1 MSASIRAIFLNKN
14 LPILAL
20 VVTLLMA
27 LYLLGRA
34 IQGAEQFNRIYIWL
48 FAASVL
54 AVIILILII
63 TQRIVWIILKRKNQE
78 PGIQL
83 TTRMVLMFTGLSLP
97 PVIVVYLFAIML
109 VNQYVDSWF
118 DVATDQA
125 LKDSITLGNIFLDT
139 QTYTHLNTGKE
150 IAAELAEIDPLNQ
163 SIYLDR
169 LLDTS
174 KASSLSIYSPGGQLI
189 SSSSIDPLK
198 FVDRTLPQNTL
209 NEVSNNR
216 NYARAEPSENEGL
229 QVRVAVPIV
238 SNKSINIGQSRILQG
253 LFAIPE
259 DYESLAVNIETHFH
273 EYNKQTYQRQ
283 QLKST
288 FVIILSIVLLISVL
302 LAMLRAFSSARR
314 LVEPIKMLSEATD
327 AITKGNFS
335 KIIPVETNDE
345 LGLLVKSFNSMST
358 QIATSS
364 ALAHRA
370 QSEAENQKAY
380 LESVMSHL
388 TSGVISIDYDFL
400 IRLSNEA
407 THKILHLGERSLI
420 NQNIDYMAMKNPTLL
435 PLIDLIKQKV
445 NDKTNYWQQEVLIAE
460 DSLRRILLVRGS
472 QISEAEME
480 GGGHVIVFDDQ
491 TIINQAQRDAAW
503 SEVARRLAHEVK
515 NPLTPIQLSAERMH
529 MRFTGKL
536 SKEEDEILDR
546 ATQTIVSQVENLKT
560 LVNAFS
566 DYAKPPELKKEWG
579 GLNQLINEMVDLY
592 SLSHPGIQFE
602 LALEEPEPRL
612 LLDRGRMTQLL
623 TNLIKNAQESVD
635 QGDISIKISTHKDNN
650 QLVLAI
656 KDNGHGFNT
665 DIIEHVFEPYETTK
679 TGGSGLGLAIV
690 KKIVEEHGGTIT
702 ARNHSR
708 GAVITIKLPIAS

>member
-1 MSASIRAIFLNKN
+1 MNKFTKIVFNKN
-14 LPILAL
+14 LPVLAL
-20 VVTLLMA
+20 VITLLAA
-27 LYLLGRA
+27 LYLLGLA
-34 IQGAEQFNRIYIWL
+34 IQGTEQFNRIYIWL

-54 AVIILILII
+54 AVVFLTLII
-63 TQRIVWIILKRKNQE
+63 IQRMVWLYIKRKNNE

-118 DVATDQA
+118 DVETDQA
-125 LKDSITLGNIFLDT
+125 LRDAITLGNTFLDT
-139 QTYTHLNTGKE
+139 QTKAHLAE
-150 IAAELAEIDPLNQ
+150 SRSLAAELSAVDPLNQ

-169 LLDTS
+169 LLDNS
-174 KASSLSIYSPGGQLI
+174 KANSLTIYGTDGQIISTSNLNPLNFVSPA
-189 SSSSIDPLK
+189 
-198 FVDRTLPQNTL
+198 LPQNTF

-216 NYARAEPSENEGL
+216 EYARVEPSSNTGL
-229 QVRVAVPIV
+229 HIRVVLPI
-238 SNKSINIGQSRILQG
+238 INNTAINVGQTRYLQG
-253 LFAIPE
+253 LYPIPKN
-259 DYESLAVNIETHFH
+259 YENLTINIETQFH
-273 EYNKQTYQRQ
+273 EYTQQTYQRQ

-288 FVIILSIVLLISVL
+288 FIIILSIVLLISVL

-314 LVEPIKMLSEATD
+314 LVAPIKLLSEATRD
-327 AITKGNFS
+327 ITEGKYS
-335 KIIPVETNDE
+335 KIIPVDSNDE
-345 LGLLVKSFNSMST
+345 LGLLVQSFNSMST
-358 QIATSS
+358 QIASSS

-370 QSEAENQKAY
+370 QSEAENQRTY
-380 LESVMSHL
+380 LENVMSHL
-388 TSGVISIDYDFL
+388 TSGVISIDQDYL

-407 THKILHLGERSLI
+407 THKILHLGNRSL
-420 NQNIDYMAMKNPTLL
+420 NNRNIDFLAMKNPTLQ
-435 PLIDLIKQKV
+435 PLIELIKQKV
-445 NDKTNYWQQEVLIAE
+445 SDKTNYWQQEVLIAE

-472 QISEAEME
+472 QISDQEIE

-566 DYAKPPELKKEWG
+566 DYAKPPELKKELG
-579 GLNQLINEMVDLY
+579 GLNKLINEIVDLY
-592 SLSHPGIQFE
+592 SLSHPGITFT
-602 LALEEPEPRL
+602 LDLMTPEPQL
-612 LLDRGRMTQLL
+612 LLDKGRMTQLL

-635 QGDISIKISTHKDNN
+635 SGDIIIRISTKTDGG
-650 QLVLAI
+650 QLELNI
-656 KDNGHGFNT
+656 IDNGHGFSA
-665 DIIEHVFEPYETTK
+665 DIQANVFEPYETTK
-679 TGGSGLGLAIV
+679 QGGSGLGLAIV
-690 KKIVEEHGGTIT
+690 KKIVEEHGGMIT
-702 ARNHSR
+702 AKNQEI
-708 GAVITIKLPIAS
+708 GAKISILLPLA

>member
-1 MSASIRAIFLNKN
+1 MKLKSLVFNKN
-14 LPILAL
+14 VPILLL
-20 VVTLLMA
+20 VVTLLTA
-27 LYLLGRA
+27 LYLVGRA
-34 IQGAEQFNRIYIWL
+34 VQGAEQFNRIYIWL
-48 FAASVL
+48 FVASVL

-63 TQRIVWIILKRKNQE
+63 IQRIVWLIIKRRNNE

-97 PVIVVYLFAIML
+97 PVIVLYLFATML

-118 DVATDQA
+118 DAPTDEA
-125 LKDSITLGNIFLDT
+125 LNDAIKLGNIFLDT
-139 QTYTHLNTGKE
+139 QTFTHLNTGKD

-169 LLDTS
+169 LLDES
-174 KASSLSIYSPGGQLI
+174 KATSLSIYSSDGQLI
-189 SSSSIDPLK
+189 TTASLNPLT
-198 FVDRTLPQNTL
+198 FVSPNLPQNTI

-216 NYARAEPSENEGL
+216 NYARVEPLGTEGL
-229 QVRVAVPIV
+229 QVRVAVPIS
-238 SNKSINIGQSRILQG
+238 SNRSISLGQSRILQG
-253 LFAIPE
+253 LFLLPE
-259 DYESLAVNIETHFH
+259 EYKNLANNIETQFH
-273 EYNKQTYQRQ
+273 EYNKQNFQRQ

-335 KIIPVETNDE
+335 KVIPVGSNDE
-345 LGLLVKSFNSMST
+345 LGLLVQSFNSMST

-370 QSEAENQKAY
+370 QSDAENQRAY

-388 TSGVISIDYDFL
+388 TSGVISIDNDFRIL
-400 IRLSNEA
+400 LSNEA
-407 THKILHLGERSLI
+407 TQKILHLGERSVI
-420 NQNIDYMAMKNPTLL
+420 NQNIDYLAMKNPTLV

-445 NDKTNYWQQEVLIAE
+445 IDKTNYWQQEVLIAE

-529 MRFTGKL
+529 MRFSGKL
-536 SKEEDEILDR
+536 SKEDNEILDR
-546 ATQTIVSQVENLKT
+546 ATQTIVAQVENLKT

-566 DYAKPPELKKEWG
+566 DYAKPPELKKELG
-579 GLNQLINEMVDLY
+579 GLNQLVNEMVDLY
-592 SLSHPGIQFE
+592 SLSHPGILFE
-602 LALEEPEPRL
+602 VTLTEPEPRL
-612 LLDRGRMTQLL
+612 LLDRGRITQLL
-623 TNLIKNAQESVD
+623 TNLIKNAQESVE
-635 QGDISIKISTHKDNN
+635 QGNIHITINTEITKD
-650 QLVLAI
+650 QLVLSI
-656 KDNGHGFNT
+656 KDNGKGFKGN
-665 DIIEHVFEPYETTK
+665 IIDHVFEPYETTK
-679 TGGSGLGLAIV
+679 PGGSGLGLAIV
-690 KKIVEEHGGTIT
+690 KKIVEEHGGNIV
-702 ARNHSR
+702 AGNHTR
-708 GAVITIKLPIAS
+708 GAIISVYLPIA

>member
-1 MSASIRAIFLNKN
+1 MKVKALLFNKN
-14 LPILAL
+14 LPIFLL
-20 VVTLLMA
+20 VFTLLAA
-27 LYLLGRA
+27 LYLVGLGV
-34 IQGAEQFNRIYIWL
+34 QSAEQFNRIYIWL

-54 AVIILILII
+54 AVVILILII
-63 TQRIVWIILKRKNQE
+63 IQRIVWLMIKRKNKE

-97 PVIVVYLFAIML
+97 PVIVLYLFATML

-118 DVATDQA
+118 DAPTDEA
-125 LKDSITLGNIFLDT
+125 LNDAIKLGNIFLDT
-139 QTYTHLNTGKE
+139 QTLTHLNTGKD

-169 LLDTS
+169 LLDES
-174 KASSLSIYSPGGQLI
+174 KATSLGIYSSDGRLITTSSL
-189 SSSSIDPLK
+189 DPLT
-198 FVDRTLPQNTL
+198 FVPPNLPQNTI

-216 NYARAEPSENEGL
+216 NYARVEPLGSDGL

-238 SNKSINIGQSRILQG
+238 TNRSISLGQRRILQG
-253 LFAIPE
+253 LFLIPE
-259 DYESLAVNIETHFH
+259 EYKNLAINIETQFH
-273 EYNKQTYQRQ
+273 EYNKQNFQRQ

-314 LVEPIKMLSEATD
+314 LVEPIKMLSEATA

-335 KIIPVETNDE
+335 KVIPVDSSDE
-345 LGLLVKSFNSMST
+345 LGLLVQSFNSMST

-370 QSEAENQKAY
+370 QSDAESQRAY

-388 TSGVISIDYDFL
+388 TSGVISIDNDFRIL
-400 IRLSNEA
+400 LSNEA
-407 THKILHLGERSLI
+407 TQKILHLGNRSVI
-420 NQNIDYMAMKNPTLL
+420 NQNIDYLAMKNPTLV

-445 NDKTNYWQQEVLIAE
+445 SDKTNYWQQEVLIAE

-529 MRFTGKL
+529 MRFKGKL

-546 ATQTIVSQVENLKT
+546 ATQTIVAQVENLKT

-566 DYAKPPELKKEWG
+566 DYAKPPELKKELG
-579 GLNQLINEMVDLY
+579 GLNKLVNEMVDLY
-592 SLSHPGIQFE
+592 SLSHPGILFE
-602 LALEEPEPRL
+602 VNLIEPEPRL
-612 LLDRGRMTQLL
+612 LLDRGRITQLL
-623 TNLIKNAQESVD
+623 TNLIKNAQESVE
-635 QGDISIKISTHKDNN
+635 QGDIHITITTEITQH
-650 QLVLAI
+650 QLVLSI
-656 KDNGHGFNT
+656 KDNGKGFKG
-665 DIIEHVFEPYETTK
+665 DIIDHVFEPYETTK
-679 TGGSGLGLAIV
+679 PGGSGLGLAIV
-690 KKIVEEHGGTIT
+690 KKIVEEHGGNIV
-702 ARNHSR
+702 AKNHET
-708 GAVITIKLPIAS
+708 GAIISVHLPIA

>member
-1 MSASIRAIFLNKN
+1 MKLKSLLFNKN
-14 LPILAL
+14 LPILLL
-20 VVTLLMA
+20 VVTLLTA
-27 LYLLGRA
+27 LYLLGTA
-34 IQGAEQFNRIYIWL
+34 VQGTEQFNRIYIWL

-54 AVIILILII
+54 AVIILTLII
-63 TQRIVWIILKRKNQE
+63 VQRVVWLIIKRRNNE

-83 TTRMVLMFTGLSLP
+83 TTRMVLMFTSLSLP
-97 PVIVVYLFAIML
+97 PVIVVYLFATML

-118 DVATDQA
+118 DVATDEA
-125 LKDSITLGNIFLDT
+125 LNDAIKLGNIFLET
-139 QTYTHLNTGKE
+139 QTFTHLNTGKD

-169 LLDTS
+169 LLDAS
-174 KASSLSIYSPGGQLI
+174 KATSLSIYSSGGQLI
-189 SSSSIDPLK
+189 TSTSIDPLS
-198 FVDRTLPQNTL
+198 FVPPNLPQNTL
-209 NEVSNNR
+209 SEVSNNR
-216 NYARAEPSENEGL
+216 NYARVEPLGSEGL
-229 QVRVAVPIV
+229 QVRIAVPIS
-238 SNKSINIGQSRILQG
+238 SNRSISLGQSRILQG
-253 LFAIPE
+253 LFSIPE
-259 DYESLAVNIETHFH
+259 EYKKLAINIETQSH
-273 EYNKQTYQRQ
+273 EYDKQNYQRQ

-288 FVIILSIVLLISVL
+288 FLIILSIVLLISVL

-314 LVEPIKMLSEATD
+314 LVEPIKMLSEATA

-335 KIIPVETNDE
+335 KIIPVDSKDE
-345 LGLLVKSFNSMST
+345 LGLLVQSFNSMST

-364 ALAHRA
+364 AVAHRA
-370 QSEAENQKAY
+370 QIDAENQRAY

-388 TSGVISIDYDFL
+388 TSGVISIDNDFRIL
-400 IRLSNEA
+400 LSNEA
-407 THKILHLGERSLI
+407 TKKILHLGDRSVI
-420 NQNIDYMAMKNPTLL
+420 NQNIDYLAMKNPTLL

-445 NDKTNYWQQEVLIAE
+445 SDQTNYWQQEVLIAE

-472 QISEAEME
+472 QISETEMD

-529 MRFTGKL
+529 MRFSGKL

-566 DYAKPPELKKEWG
+566 DYAKPPELKKELG
-579 GLNQLINEMVDLY
+579 GLHQLINEMVDLY
-592 SLSHPGIQFE
+592 SLSQPGIQFQVN
-602 LALEEPEPRL
+602 LTEPEPRL

-635 QGDISIKISTHKDNN
+635 QGDIKIDITTTTTKDE
-650 QLVLAI
+650 LILTI
-656 KDNGHGFNT
+656 SDNGHGFAPE
-665 DIIEHVFEPYETTK
+665 IFEHVFEPYESTK
-679 TGGSGLGLAIV
+679 QGGSGLGLAIV
-690 KKIVEEHGGTIT
+690 KKIVEEHGGQIT
-702 ARNHSR
+702 VQNHEH
-708 GAVITIKLPIAS
+708 GAVISVYLPIA

>member
-1 MSASIRAIFLNKN
+1 MRKRLKALLFNKN
-14 LPILAL
+14 LPILIL
-20 VVTLLMA
+20 VVTLLTA
-27 LYLLGRA
+27 LYLLGMA

-54 AVIILILII
+54 GVVILTLII
-63 TQRIVWIILKRKNQE
+63 IQRIVWLIIKRRNNE

-97 PVIVVYLFAIML
+97 PVIVVYLFATML

-118 DVATDQA
+118 DVDTDQA
-125 LKDSITLGNIFLDT
+125 LKDAISLGHIFLAT
-139 QTYTHLNTGKE
+139 QTNTHLNTGKDL
-150 IAAELAEIDPLNQ
+150 AAELAEIDPLNQ
-163 SIYLDR
+163 GIYLDR
-169 LLDTS
+169 LLDNS
-174 KASSLSIYSPGGQLI
+174 KASSLSIYSADGQLV
-189 SSSSIDPLK
+189 SSYSIDPLK
-198 FVDRTLPQNTL
+198 FVAPSLPQNTI
-209 NEVSNNR
+209 NEVSNSR
-216 NYARAEPSENEGL
+216 LYARAEPTANEGL
-229 QVRVAVPIV
+229 QVRVAVPIS
-238 SNKSINIGQSRILQG
+238 SNKSISLGQSRILQG
-253 LFAIPE
+253 LFPIPLE
-259 DYESLAVNIETHFH
+259 YESLANNIETQYH
-273 EYNKQTYQRQ
+273 EYNKQNFQRQ

-288 FVIILSIVLLISVL
+288 FIIILSIVLLISVL

-314 LVEPIKMLSEATD
+314 LVEPIKMLSEATA

-335 KIIPVETNDE
+335 KVIPVATNDE
-345 LGLLVKSFNSMST
+345 LGLLVQSFNSMST

-370 QSEAENQKAY
+370 QSDAENQRAY

-388 TSGVISIDYDFL
+388 TSGVISIDNDFL

-420 NQNIDYMAMKNPTLL
+420 NQNIDYIAMKNPTLL

-445 NDKTNYWQQEVLIAE
+445 SDKTNFWQQEVLIAE

-529 MRFTGKL
+529 MRFSGKL
-536 SKEEDEILDR
+536 SKEDDEILDR

-566 DYAKPPELKKEWG
+566 DYAKPPELKKELG
-579 GLNQLINEMVDLY
+579 GLNRLINEMVDLY
-592 SLSHPGIQFE
+592 SLSHPGILFE
-602 LALEEPEPRL
+602 IELTEPEPRL
-612 LLDRGRMTQLL
+612 LLDRGRITQLL

-635 QGDISIKISTHKDNN
+635 QGDIQINIKTKVTNDYLILS
-650 QLVLAI
+650 I
-656 KDNGHGFNT
+656 KDNGHGFNS
-665 DIIEHVFEPYETTK
+665 DILENIFEPYETTK
-679 TGGSGLGLAIV
+679 QGGSGLGLAIV
-690 KKIVEEHGGTIT
+690 KKIVEEHGGMIEIK
-702 ARNHSR
+702 NHEH
-708 GAVITIKLPIAS
+708 GAKISVKLPIA

>member
-1 MSASIRAIFLNKN
+1 MRKRLKALLFNKN
-14 LPILAL
+14 LPILLL
-20 VVTLLMA
+20 VVTLLTA
-27 LYLLGRA
+27 LYLLGMA

-54 AVIILILII
+54 GVVILILII
-63 TQRIVWIILKRKNQE
+63 IQRIVWLVLKRRNNE

-97 PVIVVYLFAIML
+97 PVIVVYLFATML

-118 DVATDQA
+118 EVETDQA
-125 LKDSITLGNIFLDT
+125 LKDAISLGNIFLAT
-139 QTYTHLNTGKE
+139 QTNTHLNTGKD

-163 SIYLDR
+163 GIYLDR
-169 LLDTS
+169 LLDDS
-174 KASSLSIYSPGGQLI
+174 KATSLSIYSADGQLV
-189 SSSSIDPLK
+189 SSNSIDPLK
-198 FVDRTLPQNTL
+198 FVAPSLPQNTI

-216 NYARAEPSENEGL
+216 LYARAEPTANEGL
-229 QVRVAVPIV
+229 QVRVAVPIN
-238 SNKSINIGQSRILQG
+238 SNRSISLGQSRILQG
-253 LFAIPE
+253 LFPIPVE
-259 DYESLAVNIETHFH
+259 YESLAINIETQYH
-273 EYNKQTYQRQ
+273 EYNKQNFQRQ
-283 QLKST
+283 QLKNT

-335 KIIPVETNDE
+335 KVIPVASNDE
-345 LGLLVKSFNSMST
+345 LGLLVQSFNSMST

-370 QSEAENQKAY
+370 QSDAENQRAY

-388 TSGVISIDYDFL
+388 TSGVISIDNDFL

-420 NQNIDYMAMKNPTLL
+420 NQNIDYIAMKNPTLV

-445 NDKTNYWQQEVLIAE
+445 SDKTNFWQQEVLIAE

-472 QISEAEME
+472 QISDAEME

-529 MRFTGKL
+529 MRFSGKL

-566 DYAKPPELKKEWG
+566 DYAKPPELKKELG
-579 GLNQLINEMVDLY
+579 GLNRLINEMVDLY
-592 SLSHPGIQFE
+592 SLSHPGILFSVY
-602 LALEEPEPRL
+602 LTEPEPRL

-635 QGDISIKISTHKDNN
+635 QGDIQISISTQVTKDYLLLSI
-650 QLVLAI
+650 Q
-656 KDNGHGFNT
+656 DNGHGFNP

-679 TGGSGLGLAIV
+679 QGGSGLGLAIV
-690 KKIVEEHGGTIT
+690 KKIVEEHGGVII
-702 ARNHSR
+702 AKNHEQ
-708 GAVITIKLPIAS
+708 GAEISVQLPIA

>member
-1 MSASIRAIFLNKN
+1 MKLKSLLFNKN
-14 LPILAL
+14 LPVLLL
-20 VVTLLMA
+20 VITLLTA
-27 LYLLGRA
+27 LYLVGRA
-34 IQGAEQFNRIYIWL
+34 VQGAEQFNRIYIWL

-54 AVIILILII
+54 AVVILILII
-63 TQRIVWIILKRKNQE
+63 IQRIVWLVIKRKNKE

-83 TTRMVLMFTGLSLP
+83 TTRMVLMFTSLSLP
-97 PVIVVYLFAIML
+97 PVIILYLFATML

-118 DVATDQA
+118 DVPTDEALNDA
-125 LKDSITLGNIFLDT
+125 LKLGNIFLET
-139 QTYTHLNTGKE
+139 QTLTHLNTGKD

-169 LLDTS
+169 LLDES
-174 KASSLSIYSPGGQLI
+174 KATSLSIYSSDGQLI
-189 SSSSIDPLK
+189 TSASLDPLT
-198 FVDRTLPQNTL
+198 FVSPNLPQNTI

-216 NYARAEPSENEGL
+216 NYARVEPLGSESL
-229 QVRVAVPIV
+229 QVRIALPIT
-238 SNKSINIGQSRILQG
+238 SNLSISLGQSRILQG
-253 LFAIPE
+253 LFSITEEYKKLAI
-259 DYESLAVNIETHFH
+259 NIETQSH
-273 EYNKQTYQRQ
+273 EYDKQNYQRQ
-283 QLKST
+283 QLKNT

-335 KIIPVETNDE
+335 KKIPVGSNDE

-358 QIATSS
+358 QIASSS

-370 QSEAENQKAY
+370 QSDAENQRAY

-388 TSGVISIDYDFL
+388 TSGVISIDNEFRIL
-400 IRLSNEA
+400 LSNEA
-407 THKILHLGERSLI
+407 TQKILHLGERSVI
-420 NQNIDYMAMKNPTLL
+420 NQNIDYLSMKNPTLA

-445 NDKTNYWQQEVLIAE
+445 IDKTNYWQQEVLIAE

-529 MRFTGKL
+529 MRFSGKL

-546 ATQTIVSQVENLKT
+546 ATQTIVAQVENLKT

-566 DYAKPPELKKEWG
+566 DYAKPPELKKELG
-579 GLNQLINEMVDLY
+579 GLNKLVNEMVDLY
-592 SLSHPGIQFE
+592 SLSHPGILFE
-602 LALEEPEPRL
+602 IKLTEPEPRL
-612 LLDRGRMTQLL
+612 LLDRGRITQLL
-623 TNLIKNAQESVD
+623 TNLIKNAQESVE
-635 QGDISIKISTHKDNN
+635 QGDIHITIKTEVTKD
-650 QLVLAI
+650 QLILSI
-656 KDNGHGFNT
+656 KDNGKGFND
-665 DIIEHVFEPYETTK
+665 DIIDQVFEPYETTK
-679 TGGSGLGLAIV
+679 SGGSGLGLAIV
-690 KKIVEEHGGTIT
+690 KKIVEEHGGSIVAKNHTI
-702 ARNHSR
+702 
-708 GAVITIKLPIAS
+708 GAIISIHLPIA

>member
-1 MSASIRAIFLNKN
+1 MKLKGLLFNKN
-14 LPILAL
+14 LPIFLL
-20 VVTLLMA
+20 VVTLLTA
-27 LYLLGRA
+27 LYLVGLGV
-34 IQGAEQFNRIYIWL
+34 QSAEQFNRIYIWL

-54 AVIILILII
+54 AVVILILII
-63 TQRIVWIILKRKNQE
+63 IQRIIWLIIKRRNKE

-97 PVIVVYLFAIML
+97 PVIVLYLFATML

-118 DVATDQA
+118 DAPTDEA
-125 LKDSITLGNIFLDT
+125 LNDAIKLGNIFLDT
-139 QTYTHLNTGKE
+139 QTLTHLNTGKD

-163 SIYLDR
+163 GIYLDR
-169 LLDTS
+169 LLDES
-174 KASSLSIYSPGGQLI
+174 KATSLGIYSSDGRLI
-189 SSSSIDPLK
+189 TTASINPLT
-198 FVDRTLPQNTL
+198 FVSPNLPQNTI

-216 NYARAEPSENEGL
+216 NYARVEPLGSDGL

-238 SNKSINIGQSRILQG
+238 TNRSISMGQVRILQG
-253 LFAIPE
+253 LFLIPE
-259 DYESLAVNIETHFH
+259 EYKNLAINIETQFH
-273 EYNKQTYQRQ
+273 EYNKQNFQRQ

-335 KIIPVETNDE
+335 KVIPVDSNDE
-345 LGLLVKSFNSMST
+345 LGLLVQSFNSMST

-370 QSEAENQKAY
+370 QSDAENQRAY
-380 LESVMSHL
+380 LENVMSHL
-388 TSGVISIDYDFL
+388 TSGVISIDNDFRIL
-400 IRLSNEA
+400 LSNEA
-407 THKILHLGERSLI
+407 TQKILHLGKRSVI
-420 NQNIDYMAMKNPTLL
+420 NQNIDYLSMKNPTLL

-445 NDKTNYWQQEVLIAE
+445 SDKTNYWQQEVLIAE

-472 QISEAEME
+472 QISESEME

-529 MRFTGKL
+529 MRFKGKL

-546 ATQTIVSQVENLKT
+546 ATQTIVAQVENLKK

-566 DYAKPPELKKEWG
+566 DYAKPPELKKELG

-592 SLSHPGIQFE
+592 SLSHPGILFE
-602 LALEEPEPRL
+602 VNLIEPEPRL
-612 LLDRGRMTQLL
+612 LLDRGRITQLL
-623 TNLIKNAQESVD
+623 NNLIKNAQESVE
-635 QGDISIKISTHKDNN
+635 QGDIHITISTAMTED
-650 QLVLAI
+650 QLVLSI
-656 KDNGHGFNT
+656 KDNGKGFKD
-665 DIIEHVFEPYETTK
+665 DIIAHVFEPYETTK
-679 TGGSGLGLAIV
+679 PGGSGLGLAIV
-690 KKIVEEHGGTIT
+690 KKIVEEHGGSIV
-702 ARNHSR
+702 AKNHPT
-708 GAVITIKLPIAS
+708 GAIISVHLPIA

>member
-1 MSASIRAIFLNKN
+1 MKNRLKSLLLNKN
-14 LPILAL
+14 LPIFIL
-20 VVTLLMA
+20 VITLLTA
-27 LYLLGRA
+27 LYLLGTA
-34 IQGAEQFNRIYIWL
+34 IQGEEQFNRIYIWL

-54 AVIILILII
+54 AVVILTLII
-63 TQRIVWIILKRKNQE
+63 IQRIVWLILKRKNKE

-97 PVIVVYLFAIML
+97 PVIVLYIFATML

-118 DVATDQA
+118 DVATDEA
-125 LKDSITLGNIFLDT
+125 LNDAISLGNIFLDT
-139 QTYTHLNTGKE
+139 QTNTHLNTGRDMATK
-150 IAAELAEIDPLNQ
+150 LAEVDPLNQ
-163 SIYLDR
+163 GIYLDR
-169 LLDTS
+169 LLDDS
-174 KASSLSIYSPGGQLI
+174 KAQSLGIYSADGQLVY
-189 SSSSIDPLK
+189 SNSLDPLK
-198 FVDRTLPQNTL
+198 FVSPNLPQSTIS
-209 NEVSNNR
+209 EVNNNR
-216 NYARAEPSENEGL
+216 ILARVEPSADQGL
-229 QVRVAVPIV
+229 QVRVAVPIN
-238 SNKSINIGQSRILQG
+238 SNRSISFGQSRILQG
-253 LFAIPE
+253 LFPIPE
-259 DYESLAVNIETHFH
+259 EYENLAINIETQYH
-273 EYNKQTYQRQ
+273 EYNKQNFQRQ

-288 FVIILSIVLLISVL
+288 FMIILSIVLLISVL

-335 KIIPVETNDE
+335 KVIPVASKDE
-345 LGLLVKSFNSMST
+345 LGLLVESFNSMST

-370 QSEAENQKAY
+370 QSDAENQRAY

-388 TSGVISIDYDFL
+388 TSGVISIDNDFL

-407 THKILHLGERSLI
+407 THKILHLQDRSLI
-420 NQNIDYMAMKNPTLL
+420 NQNIDFIAMKNPTLL
-435 PLIDLIKQKV
+435 PLVDLIKQKV
-445 NDKTNYWQQEVLIAE
+445 SDKTNYWQQEVLIAE

-529 MRFTGKL
+529 MRFSGKL

-566 DYAKPPELKKEWG
+566 DYAKPPELKKELG
-579 GLNQLINEMVDLY
+579 GLNQLINEMADLY
-592 SLSHPGIQFE
+592 SLSHPGIIFNVQ
-602 LALEEPEPRL
+602 LVDPEPRL

-635 QGDISIKISTHKDNN
+635 QGEIHIGIITQTIND
-650 QLVLAI
+650 QLILTI
-656 KDNGHGFNT
+656 KDNGHGFNPDT
-665 DIIEHVFEPYETTK
+665 IGHVFEPYETTK
-679 TGGSGLGLAIV
+679 KGGSGLGLAIV
-690 KKIVEEHGGTIT
+690 KKIVEEHGGTILVQ
-702 ARNHSR
+702 NHQD
-708 GAVITIKLPIAS
+708 GAAIIIHLPIA